1 MKEIGI
7 DLGNRSYQIMIGNGL
22 LEQLGKHLKVF
33 ELTPRVLLVTNPV
46 VGSLY
51 GAVAETAFKNAGFE
65 VIRAEIPDGEEY
77 KSLATA
83 EKLYDLAYTREL
95 DRRSPVVALG
105 GGVVGDLAGF
115 VAATYLRGVP
125 FIQLPTTLLA
135 QVDSS
140 VGGKVAVNHPRGKNI
155 IGAFYQPRL
164 VLADLDVLK
173 TLDPREVR
181 AGLAEVIKYGVIA
194 DQAFFAWLEENMER
208 LLALEAEPMAHAV
221 AVSCRI
227 KAQVVQEDETEQGRR
242 AILNFGHT
250 LGHALEALTGYTAY
264 RHGEAVAVGMAAAA
278 RLAVALGMF
287 PEGNAAR
294 VINLIRRAGLP
305 VEIPPQLSSS
315 DLLASMRR
323 DKKVLAGRLTFVLP
337 VDIGRVEIFRDVPEE
352 VVGRVAEELQ
362 GPFHLP
368 ATV

>member
-1 MKEIGI
+1 MQEVYIN
-7 DLGNRSYQIMIGNGL
+7 LGTRSYSIYIDTGL
-22 LEQLGKHLKVF
+22 LPRLGEYLKVLK
-33 ELTPRVLLVTNPV
+33 LTPRVLLVTNPV

-51 GAVAETAFKNAGFE
+51 GAAAETALRYAGFE
-65 VIRAEIPDGEEY
+65 VVRAEIPDGEEY

-125 FIQLPTTLLA
+125 FIQVPTTLLA

-181 AGLAEVIKYGVIA
+181 AGLAEVLKYGVIA
-194 DQAFFAWLEENMER
+194 DQVFFAWLEENLER
-208 LLALEAEPMAHAV
+208 LLALEAEPLAHAV

-227 KAQVVQEDETEQGRR
+227 KARVVQEDETEQGRR

-250 LGHALEALTGYTAY
+250 LGHALEALTGYTTY
-264 RHGEAVAVGMAAAA
+264 RHGEAVATGMAAAA

-287 PEGNAAR
+287 PEGDAAR

-305 VEIPPQLSSS
+305 VEIPPELSTG

-337 VDIGRVEIFRDVPEE
+337 VEIGRVEIVRDVPEE
-352 VVGRVAEELQ
+352 AVERVLRLCYNQ
-362 GPFHLP
+362 KLKF
-368 ATV
+368 

>member
-1 MKEIGI
+1 MGE
-7 DLGNRSYQIMIGNGL
+7 GL
-22 LEQLGKHLKVF
+22 L
-33 ELTPRVLLVTNPV
+33 
-46 VGSLY
+46 GSLGMEVRARVPGERVMVVSNPTVRTLY
-51 GAVAETAFKNAGFE
+51 GK
-65 VIRAEIPDGEEY
+65 RAEESLAGAGLTVVWAEMPDGEEY

-83 EKLYDLAYTREL
+83 EKLYDLAYTLEL
-95 DRRSPVVALG
+95 DRQCPVVALG

-125 FIQLPTTLLA
+125 FIQVPTTLLA

-140 VGGKVAVNHPRGKNI
+140 VGGKVAVNHPKGKNI

-194 DQAFFAWLEENMER
+194 DGTFFAWLEENLER
-208 LLALEAEPMAHAV
+208 LLVLEIEPLVHAV

-227 KAQVVQEDETEQGRR
+227 KARVVQEDETELGRR

-250 LGHALEALTGYTAY
+250 LGHAVEALTGYTAY
-264 RHGEAVAVGMAAAA
+264 RHGEAVAIGMVAAA
-278 RLAVALGMF
+278 RLAVALGML
-287 PEGNAAR
+287 PEGEAAR
-294 VINLIRRAGLP
+294 VRDLIQRAGLP
-305 VEIPPQLSSS
+305 VETPPELSTG
-315 DLLASMRR
+315 DLLASIYR

-337 VDIGRVEIFRDVPEE
+337 VEIGRVEIVRDIPEE
-352 VVGRVAEELQ
+352 VVERVVEALA
-362 GPFHLP
+362 GCRG
-368 ATV
+368 AC

>member
-1 MKEIGI
+1 MQEVYINLGI
-7 DLGNRSYQIMIGNGL
+7 RSYSIYVDTGL
-22 LEQLGKHLKVF
+22 LPRLGEYLKVF
-33 ELTPRVLLVTNPV
+33 KLTPRVLLITNPV

-51 GAVAETAFKNAGFE
+51 GAVAETALMNAGFE

-77 KSLATA
+77 KNLATA

-125 FIQLPTTLLA
+125 FIQVPTTLLA

-173 TLDPREVR
+173 TLDLREVR

-194 DQAFFAWLEENMER
+194 DRAFFVWLEENLER
-208 LLALEAEPMAHAV
+208 LLALEAEPLAHAV
-221 AVSCRI
+221 AASCRI
-227 KAQVVQEDETEQGRR
+227 KARVVQEDETEQGRR

-264 RHGEAVAVGMAAAA
+264 RHGEAVAMGMAAAA

-287 PEGNAAR
+287 PEGDAVR

-305 VEIPPQLSSS
+305 VEIPPELSTG
-315 DLLASMRR
+315 DLVASMRR

-337 VDIGRVEIFRDVPEE
+337 VEIGRVEIVRDVPEE
-352 VVGRVAEELQ
+352 AVGRVLR
-362 GPFHLP
+362 LCYN
-368 ATV
+368 